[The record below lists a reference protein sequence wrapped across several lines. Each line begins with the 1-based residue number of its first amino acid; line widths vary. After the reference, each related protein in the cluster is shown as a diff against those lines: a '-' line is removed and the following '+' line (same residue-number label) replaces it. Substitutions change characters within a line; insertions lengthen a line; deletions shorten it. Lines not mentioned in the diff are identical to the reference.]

1 MTTLNYSQ
9 ALAELAQKGKWEP
22 VGETTYLSSVDK
34 CVYIGEEYDVEKG
47 GEVPTWKKKIADAA
61 LYNNIQDDLEAQ
73 KLPRHVQ
80 RQRGI
85 EAGVYKADD
94 IYAAFDKSVHDAV
107 NVYATEFVPRLNK
120 GMKLS
125 QINAE
130 LKQRGMGAATLS
142 GDTFATLRNT
152 QTEFKKIRYLDRQSH
167 ILKDLVSSMPTNSLD
182 PVRFATFEGSD
193 SIKEKVGEFETPTTG
208 LGRYT
213 EHSFTIDKYIGGF
226 NVAPSFFQYDMGRYS
241 NIIGDHLRDQVGE
254 IDEIRNK
261 RVYEI
266 MVGAGVSTVAAT
278 GSWSVRASGLN
289 TNDPLKDIRPI
300 LYTANTAGRGAKM
313 NFIAMN
319 QNLLGAV
326 QGNTFLRPAVNPND
340 SGSTAGMPTLV
351 AEDNTIFGPGYLVGL
366 PNLRVGIDN
375 MLTDAN
381 SVVVGSSEAIIFS
394 EGPSASRSFVD
405 QRSEVLMRQNKWWFG
420 VYLYDD
426 QLIKRITGAA

>member
-1 MTTLNYSQ
+1 
-9 ALAELAQKGKWEP
+9 
-22 VGETTYLSSVDK
+22 
-34 CVYIGEEYDVEKG
+34 
-47 GEVPTWKKKIADAA
+47 

-125 QINAE
+125 QINTE

-340 SGSTAGMPTLV
+340 TGSTAGMPTLV

-366 PNLRVGIDN
+366 PNLQVGIDN

>member
-1 MTTLNYSQ
+1 
-9 ALAELAQKGKWEP
+9 
-22 VGETTYLSSVDK
+22 
-34 CVYIGEEYDVEKG
+34 
-47 GEVPTWKKKIADAA
+47 
-61 LYNNIQDDLEAQ
+61 LYNNIQDDLENQ

-125 QINAE
+125 QINTE

>member
-1 MTTLNYSQ
+1 
-9 ALAELAQKGKWEP
+9 
-22 VGETTYLSSVDK
+22 
-34 CVYIGEEYDVEKG
+34 
-47 GEVPTWKKKIADAA
+47 
-61 LYNNIQDDLEAQ
+61 
-73 KLPRHVQ
+73 
-80 RQRGI
+80 
-85 EAGVYKADD
+85 
-94 IYAAFDKSVHDAV
+94 
-107 NVYATEFVPRLNK
+107 
-120 GMKLS
+120 MKLS

-130 LKQRGMGAATLS
+130 LKQRGLSAATLS